1 VTASALISIEVAGK
15 SYSQAMRAAE
25 AAILIA
31 ALNAANG
38 NKHTAAETLGMSYD
52 NFRRKVGSLKIRQRF
67 EVAV

>member
-1 VTASALISIEVAGK
+1 MTASAAISIEVAGK

-38 NKHTAAETLGMSYD
+38 NKHVAADALGMSYD
-52 NFRRKVGSLKIRQRF
+52 NFRRKVGSLKIRRHF